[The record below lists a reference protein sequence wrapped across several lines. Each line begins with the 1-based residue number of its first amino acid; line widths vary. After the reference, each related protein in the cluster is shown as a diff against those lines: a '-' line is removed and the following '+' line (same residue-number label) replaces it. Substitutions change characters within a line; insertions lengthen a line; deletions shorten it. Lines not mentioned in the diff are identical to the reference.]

1 MKLSKEAKKLAED
14 LNLTEVDA
22 YMMDLKA
29 KLYSKSSELIKASK
43 LTHEQIAKLIGT
55 SRSRINRIA
64 NFGENNVSIELLIK
78 LISVLEGKPAIK
90 LAVRLIPKNKAIMA
104 KKRKAKNSSK
114 INYCL
119 A

>member
-1 MKLSKEAKKLAED
+1 MKISKEAKKLAED

-22 YMMDLKA
+22 YIMDLKA
-29 KLYSKSSELIKASK
+29 KLYSKSSKLIKASN

-78 LISVLEGKPAIK
+78 LISVLAGRPAIK
-90 LAVRLIPKNKAIMA
+90 LAA
-104 KKRKAKNSSK
+104 
-114 INYCL
+114 
-119 A
+119 